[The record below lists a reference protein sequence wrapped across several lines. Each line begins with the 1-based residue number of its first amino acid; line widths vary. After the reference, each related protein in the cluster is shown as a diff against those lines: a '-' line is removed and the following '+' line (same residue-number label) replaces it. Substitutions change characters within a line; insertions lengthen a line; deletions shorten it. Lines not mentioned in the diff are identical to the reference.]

1 MTTMYLSEQGAL
13 GADQKQGDSNT
24 AVFFIIQEVKKKTF
38 QIFTI
43 LLYFNLTSV

>member
-24 AVFFIIQEVKKKTF
+24 AVFFIIQEAKKKHFRFLPFYCTL
-38 QIFTI
+38 I
-43 LLYFNLTSV
+43 

>member
-1 MTTMYLSEQGAL
+1 MTTMYLSKQRAL

-24 AVFFIIQEVKKKTF
+24 AIFFIIQEAKKTF

-43 LLYFNLTSV
+43 LLYFNLISV

>member
-24 AVFFIIQEVKKKTF
+24 AVFFIIQEAKKNISDF
-38 QIFTI
+38 YHFIV
-43 LLYFNLTSV
+43 L